1 MNLTRKEFKI
11 LLKSGEDVIVSSSD
25 DDNIISLGLA
35 SAGDKLALVVEL
47 TDHEIDSLIDVLQI
61 FRKEQEVNRVFI
73 AKEESNE

>member
-1 MNLTRKEFKI
+1 MKLTRKEFKI

-61 FRKEQEVNRVFI
+61 FRKEQEVDRVFI

>member
-61 FRKEQEVNRVFI
+61 FRKEQEVDRVFI

>member
-1 MNLTRKEFKI
+1 MKLTRKEFKI

-47 TDHEIDSLIDVLQI
+47 ADHEIDSLIDVLQI

>member
-1 MNLTRKEFKI
+1 MKLTRKEFKI
-11 LLKSGEDVIVSSSD
+11 LLESGEDVIVSSSD

-61 FRKEQEVNRVFI
+61 FRKEQEVNRGFI

>member
-1 MNLTRKEFKI
+1 MKLTRKEFKI

-47 TDHEIDSLIDVLQI
+47 TDHEIDSLINVLQI

>member
-47 TDHEIDSLIDVLQI
+47 TDHEIDSLINVLQI

>member
-1 MNLTRKEFKI
+1 MKLTRKEFKI

-25 DDNIISLGLA
+25 DDNILSLGLA

-47 TDHEIDSLIDVLQI
+47 TDNEIDSLINVLQI

>member
-1 MNLTRKEFKI
+1 MKLTRKEFKI

-25 DDNIISLGLA
+25 DDNVISLGLA

-61 FRKEQEVNRVFI
+61 FRKEQEVDRVFI

>member
-1 MNLTRKEFKI
+1 MTLTKKEFKI

-61 FRKEQEVNRVFI
+61 FRKEQEVDRVFI

>member
-1 MNLTRKEFKI
+1 MTLTRKEFKI

-61 FRKEQEVNRVFI
+61 FRKEQEADRVFI

>member
-1 MNLTRKEFKI
+1 MTLTRKEFKI

>member
-1 MNLTRKEFKI
+1 MTLTRKEFKI

-47 TDHEIDSLIDVLQI
+47 TDHEIDSLINVLQI

>member
-1 MNLTRKEFKI
+1 MKLTRKEFKI

>member
-1 MNLTRKEFKI
+1 MTLTRKEFKI
-11 LLKSGEDVIVSSSD
+11 LLKSGEDVIISSSD

-47 TDHEIDSLIDVLQI
+47 TDHEIDNLIDVLQI
-61 FRKEQEVNRVFI
+61 FRKEQEVDRVFI

>member
-1 MNLTRKEFKI
+1 MTLTRKEFKI

-61 FRKEQEVNRVFI
+61 FRKEQEVDRVFI

>member
-1 MNLTRKEFKI
+1 MTLTRKEFKI
-11 LLKSGEDVIVSSSD
+11 LLKSGEDIIVSSSD

-47 TDHEIDSLIDVLQI
+47 TDHETDSLIDVLHI
-61 FRKEQEVNRVFI
+61 FRKEQEVNRGFI

>member
-1 MNLTRKEFKI
+1 MKLTRKEFKI

-35 SAGDKLALVVEL
+35 SAGDKLTLVVEL
-47 TDHEIDSLIDVLQI
+47 TGHEIDSLINVLQI

>member
-1 MNLTRKEFKI
+1 MKLTRKEFKI

-61 FRKEQEVNRVFI
+61 FRKEQEVNRGFI

>member
-1 MNLTRKEFKI
+1 MKLTRKEFKI

-25 DDNIISLGLA
+25 DDNIVSLGLA

-47 TDHEIDSLIDVLQI
+47 TDPEIDSLIDVLQI